1 MDNFATEM
9 LKELKTNTKRWF
21 IISIVELVIIL
32 SISGMFIYY
41 INQPLET
48 ITYTQEADSQDNS
61 VINQKIGE

>member
-1 MDNFATEM
+1 MDNLATEM
-9 LKELKTNTKRWF
+9 LKELKTNAKRWF
-21 IISIVELVIIL
+21 IISIVELAIIL

>member
-9 LKELKTNTKRWF
+9 LKELKTNAKRWF
-21 IISIVELVIIL
+21 IISIVELAIIL